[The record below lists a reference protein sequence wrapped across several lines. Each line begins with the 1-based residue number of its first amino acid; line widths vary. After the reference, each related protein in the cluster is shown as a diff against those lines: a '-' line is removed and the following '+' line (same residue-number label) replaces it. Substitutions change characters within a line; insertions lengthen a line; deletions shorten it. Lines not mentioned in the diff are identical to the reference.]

1 MVVFDTSVLLL
12 LLDPDA
18 GVPLDLN
25 GDPVTDPKER
35 IEYLVQGLSEA
46 KTAIIIPTPTLS
58 EALVVAGDAADDYLT
73 EIERS
78 YRFSIEAFD
87 TRAAIEVAVMTQSE
101 RLSNERAPSDQ
112 TKAKVKYDRQIVG
125 IAKARGAHTI
135 YSDDRGLKAVAERNG
150 LRVVRT
156 EELPLPPK
164 LPQADFFDGEQQ
176 R

>member
-25 GDPVTDPKER
+25 GDPVTGPKER

-73 EIERS
+73 EIEHS

-101 RLSNERAPSDQ
+101 RLSNERAPSD
-112 TKAKVKYDRQIVG
+112 
-125 IAKARGAHTI
+125 
-135 YSDDRGLKAVAERNG
+135 
-150 LRVVRT
+150 
-156 EELPLPPK
+156 
-164 LPQADFFDGEQQ
+164 
-176 R
+176 